1 MNNPVKEPLLSPKPA
16 LAPSTSVNTP
26 LTIRRSS
33 PLLMGETW
41 SLALQALRANKVR
54 AILTMLGV
62 IIGSACIVL
71 VVTVAL
77 AGKIYITSLIEGV
90 GSNLIYGE
98 LVHTGE
104 NKHATLADEITVAD
118 MEAAKTQL
126 PAVAVSA
133 GTHDVDM
140 TVVVNGVTSPVK
152 LVGVTDGFQEIRK
165 LLILRGRYFDQDDM
179 ITRSKVCL
187 LTEHLAKL
195 VYPNENPVGQDMRLG
210 DLHFTVIGVF
220 RERTAT
226 FGLTEITENSV
237 IVPFGLI
244 QYYTGEDYLR
254 TFYVQASSAEDVPQ
268 LTTAV
273 SQLLNSRHR
282 SGAEYQI
289 QNLSSLLDAAHKIS
303 LALTVLLIVV
313 AMIALT
319 ISGIG
324 IMNIMLVTVTE
335 RTREIGIRKAI
346 GAPRNAILYQ
356 FLTEALLI
364 SGAGSLA
371 GIAIGVAIPVILNVV
386 ISLFPAAAG
395 MHIPVSGISVMLA
408 FLVSCSTGL
417 LFGFLPANRA
427 ARLHPT
433 ESLRYE

>member
-1 MNNPVKEPLLSPKPA
+1 VKDSPVSPKPA
-16 LAPSTSVNTP
+16 LASNTSVNAP

-54 AILTMLGV
+54 AVLTMLGV

-77 AGKIYITSLIEGV
+77 AGKVYITSLIEGV

-104 NKHATLADEITVAD
+104 NLHAALADEITVGD
-118 MEAAKTQL
+118 MDAVRAQL
-126 PAVAVSA
+126 PTVAVSA

-140 TVVVNGVTSPVK
+140 TVVVNGITSPVK

-254 TFYVQASSAEDVPQ
+254 TFYVQAKSAEDVPR
-268 LTTAV
+268 LTTEV
-273 SQLLNSRHR
+273 LQLLKSRHR
-282 SGAEYQI
+282 AGAEYQI

-364 SGAGSLA
+364 SGTGSLA
-371 GIAIGVAIPVILNVV
+371 GIAIGVAIPVLLNVV
-386 ISLFPAAAG
+386 ISLFPATAG
-395 MHIPVSGISVMLA
+395 MHIPVSGVSVILA

>member
-1 MNNPVKEPLLSPKPA
+1 
-16 LAPSTSVNTP
+16 
-26 LTIRRSS
+26 
-33 PLLMGETW
+33 
-41 SLALQALRANKVR
+41 
-54 AILTMLGV
+54 ML
-62 IIGSACIVL
+62 
-71 VVTVAL
+71 
-77 AGKIYITSLIEGV
+77 
-90 GSNLIYGE
+90 
-98 LVHTGE
+98 
-104 NKHATLADEITVAD
+104 
-118 MEAAKTQL
+118 
-126 PAVAVSA
+126 
-133 GTHDVDM
+133 
-140 TVVVNGVTSPVK
+140 
-152 LVGVTDGFQEIRK
+152 
-165 LLILRGRYFDQDDM
+165 
-179 ITRSKVCL
+179 TRSKVCL
-187 LTEHLAKL
+187 LTQHLAAL
-195 VYPNENPVGQDMRLG
+195 VFPNESPIGKDMRLG

-226 FGLTEITENSV
+226 FGLTEIAENSV
-237 IVPFGLI
+237 IVPIGLI

-254 TFYVQASSAEDVPQ
+254 TFYIQATRAEDVPE
-268 LTTAV
+268 LTSEV
-273 SQLLNSRHR
+273 MQLLKSRHR
-282 SGAEYQI
+282 PGAEYQI

-303 LALTVLLIVV
+303 MALTVLLIVV

-364 SGAGSLA
+364 SGTGALA

-386 ISLFPAAAG
+386 LRLFPAAAG
-395 MHIPVSGISVMLA
+395 IHIPISAVSVLLA

-417 LFGFLPANRA
+417 LFGYLPANRA